1 MKIRSLVVLGCL
13 LQVSFL
19 FASVHRLSLD
29 TIPPGRN
36 VGELPGIV
44 IKRNQPMAKASGDTL
59 QFDAKRYLKPEAFRL
74 EDLVKNIPGFRVD
87 DNGRIYFNGKEIS
100 RIMVDGDDLAGEQ
113 YKLLSR
119 NLKALMVDSL
129 QVIQG
134 HEKNRLL
141 RTFGNNDAIA
151 LNLLIKKSFLGKTSG
166 NLVLSRGMSQYG
178 EADAELIRLAKKAK
192 QLCFV
197 NTNNTGANGVTD
209 RGNEMQ
215 GNDRGVYRVW
225 PFDPIYAGTG
235 PNLPPAYVNINSD
248 KSLAFISSLVLSAR
262 AKLSLTATVMQNENS
277 RIGSSS
283 TSYHIPGAEKFNLST
298 STNHLQQATKGNL
311 CMNLEMDKGGNRL
324 SSFRLSVSK
333 GQVHTV
339 QQADR
344 RGITTAVNNAN
355 DWLHQFN
362 LFAAHHASWKLSP
375 SALLQVDTRVALDRN
390 RDQLQASFL
399 SDSLLAFFVDQ
410 LFIHHGKMAGTDL
423 ALVKQR
429 GQLNARV
436 GINASIE
443 STTSAVGN
451 QAISLQLA
459 RYYPYLSIVRRHSKK
474 RSTTFNAAG
483 GTAMV
488 KSNAINRHA
497 FIFHLEKKSIWQR
510 KPTTQYRLGIALAKK
525 PSTIRSWHAAPLFVE
540 NTMRNGMANLA
551 IPLSAGVEMGATKMD
566 LYKGFV
572 LSVTANANMLRNDY
586 GMATAVG
593 NVVDSLSWFIIP
605 LQRNLMLNAHLEQF
619 IHLLK
624 LKYIVQANGLQS
636 QRPQQLNGMVFG
648 STMNSLGFEQRMV
661 SNWKGWFNAELHY
674 GLQRNRFISL
684 SNLTSTTKKILYGI
698 STTLRFSTH
707 LFAHVQ
713 YRVQRFEGGQSFE
726 MLDGVVKAVLSPR
739 WRCSLALNNLMNH
752 RYFELLN
759 ASPYGHDR
767 LTQQLNGRQVLLGVN
782 WGF

>member
-13 LQVSFL
+13 LQACFL

-36 VGELPGIV
+36 IGELPGIV

-59 QFDAKRYLKPEAFRL
+59 QFDAKGYLKPEAFRL

-192 QLCFV
+192 QFCFV

-262 AKLSLTATVMQNENS
+262 TKLSLTATVMQNENS
-277 RIGSSS
+277 RIASSS

-311 CMNLEMDKGGNRL
+311 RMNLEMDKGGNRL

-344 RGITTAVNNAN
+344 RGITTAVSNAN
-355 DWLHQFN
+355 DRLHQFN
-362 LFAAHHASWKLSP
+362 LFAAHQASWKLSP

-429 GQLNARV
+429 GQLNARA
-436 GINASIE
+436 GINASVE
-443 STTSAVGN
+443 STTSAVGT

-459 RYYPYLSIVRRHSKK
+459 KYYPYLSIVRRHSKK
-474 RSTTFNAAG
+474 RSTTFNAAA
-483 GTAMV
+483 GTAVV

-551 IPLSAGVEMGATKMD
+551 ISLSAGVEMGATKMD

-605 LQRNLMLNAHLEQF
+605 LQRNLVLNAHLEQF

-636 QRPQQLNGMVFG
+636 QRPQQLNGMVFA

-684 SNLTSTTKKILYGI
+684 SNLTSTTNKILYGI

-707 LFAHVQ
+707 LFAHLQ

-726 MLDGVVKAVLSPR
+726 MLDGVIKAVLSPR

-767 LTQQLNGRQVLLGVN
+767 LAQQLNGRQVLLGVN

>member
-1 MKIRSLVVLGCL
+1 MKIRSLVVMVCL
-13 LQVSFL
+13 LQACFL

-36 VGELPGIV
+36 IGELPGIV

-141 RTFGNNDAIA
+141 RTFGNKDAIA

-166 NLVLSRGMSQYG
+166 NLMLSRGMSQYG

-262 AKLSLTATVMQNENS
+262 AKLSLTATAMQNENS

-298 STNHLQQATKGNL
+298 STHHLQQATKGNL
-311 CMNLEMDKGGNRL
+311 RMNLEMDKGGNRL

-344 RGITTAVNNAN
+344 RGITTAVSNAN
-355 DWLHQFN
+355 DRLHQFN
-362 LFAAHHASWKLSP
+362 LFAVHHASWKLSP

-423 ALVKQR
+423 VIIKQKS
-429 GQLNARV
+429 QFNARA
-436 GINASIE
+436 GINASVE
-443 STTSAVGN
+443 SITSAVGT

-459 RYYPYLSIVRRHSKK
+459 KYYPYLSIVRRHSK
-474 RSTTFNAAG
+474 RLSTTFNAAA
-483 GTAMV
+483 GTALV
-488 KSNAINRHA
+488 RSDAINRHT
-497 FIFHLEKKSIWQR
+497 FIFHLEEKWAWQK

-525 PSTIRSWHAAPLFVE
+525 PSTIRSWHATPLFVE
-540 NTMRNGMANLA
+540 NTKRNGMANLA
-551 IPLSAGVEMGATKMD
+551 IPLSVGVEMGATQMD

-593 NVVDSLSWFIIP
+593 NVVDSLSWFVIP
-605 LQRNLMLNAHLEQF
+605 LQCNLMLNAQVEQF
-619 IHLLK
+619 IHPLK
-624 LKYIVQANGLQS
+624 LKYIVQANGMQS
-636 QRPQQLNGMVFG
+636 QRPQQLNGKGFA

-767 LTQQLNGRQVLLGVN
+767 FTQQLNGRQVLLGVN